1 MTTAAVEENFVAD
14 GEAGK
19 SVVPGPVDTGS
30 AKRPADKGD
39 NKEAMPKLTK
49 AAMVAKMVELVHALP
64 KESISKA
71 YTGVIKA
78 LKGPTDMAEEFDLE
92 EELTEGSMD
101 KMDLK
106 ALQKRHIHH
115 MEGEMEGT
123 SSGDKAGI
131 ARKAIEDHVK
141 KKYGAAAH
149 KKLVK
154 NTDHYVEYGEHRESA
169 DSTKAINSIV
179 AESFSA
185 IFEGTGVELDES
197 FSTKASAIFEA
208 AVAAKAGQLVV
219 EAQEKYEAELQEAVE
234 ALEEQHKATLEAW
247 TSRVIQE
254 WVELNRAELKSNIRY
269 DILESFVRNMRDVFV
284 EHYIDIPEEKVDVV
298 EQLNTEVED
307 LKRQLAEM
315 VDVTESLNEE
325 LIKTKAQADFNEICE
340 GLTVTQVEKMRSL
353 SESFDYAS
361 NEEFRTK
368 LIALRESAFITT
380 PKGQAQE
387 QLSEEADIITEDK
400 KVTVNVD
407 PEVARVAARIR

>member
-39 NKEAMPKLTK
+39 NKEEMPKLTK

-71 YTGVIKA
+71 YSGVIKA

-92 EELTEGSMD
+92 EELTEGTLD
-101 KMDLK
+101 KLDLK
-106 ALQKRHIHH
+106 GLQKRHMYHH
-115 MEGEMEGT
+115 EVGGG
-123 SSGDKAGI
+123 SDRSYKAMD
-131 ARKAIEDHVK
+131 AIEKHVK
-141 KKYGAAAH
+141 QKYGEKAH
-149 KKLVK
+149 KKLVDT
-154 NTDHYVEYGEHRESA
+154 TDSYAEGGGSGPFKGAVKESA
-169 DSTKAINSIV
+169 AINSIV

-247 TSRVIQE
+247 TARVIQE
-254 WVELNRAELKSNIRY
+254 WVESNRAELKSNIRY

-368 LIALRESAFITT
+368 LIALRESAFVTT